1 MRKIIQGVGV
11 LLLSYGLWNG
21 YSTYAFVQS
30 ARTVSATVR
39 SIEEP
44 KGPPKPRQKTPV
56 HVEFV
61 AADGSTSSAITHL
74 PMVYRVEMGDV
85 IPILVAKNQTAH
97 VRLNLW
103 SELWAASLTYT
114 IGGALLLIVSVVLS
128 QKRWRA

>member
-1 MRKIIQGVGV
+1 MRKIIRCVGV
-11 LLLSYGLWNG
+11 LLLSYGLWKG
-21 YSTYAFVQS
+21 YSMYAFVQS
-30 ARTVSATVR
+30 ARPVSATVR
-39 SIEEP
+39 SIEEL

-56 HVEFV
+56 HVDFIGK
-61 AADGSTSSAITHL
+61 DGSQSSAITHL
-74 PMVYRVEMGDV
+74 PMVYRVEIGDV
-85 IPILVAKNQTAH
+85 IPILVDGSETAH